1 MTILGTGAAQLDI
14 LFQINSVR
22 TLVFDFGID
31 VSAWTFEFYVK
42 TNKGARIKALSLTS
56 GSGISFVT
64 YSTSQVQVSLSTT
77 NTNLNEA
84 EYYYELRRTD
94 VAVPIVNGRAVFSY
108 DAPQGTDQ
116 TQSLAFSY
124 SAASV
129 SLSVYSVTTLTD
141 AGILFSDI
149 TTNNS
154 STSKHGFLPK
164 LDGSTSH
171 FLNGNGQWVTL
182 AAIQQT
188 LTDGAT
194 INWDVSAGEYAKV
207 TLGGN
212 RTIANPTNTVN
223 GGFYILE
230 IIQDATG
237 SRTLSWGS
245 NFVWSGGTAPTLTTT
260 INKRDFI
267 GFICSNGKLYGNS
280 ILNFA

>member
-14 LFQINSVR
+14 LFQISSAR
-22 TLVFDFGID
+22 TIIFDFGID
-31 VSAWTFEFYVK
+31 VSSWTFEFYIK

-56 GSGISFVT
+56 GSGISLVT

-94 VAVPIVNGRAVFSY
+94 VAVPIINGRAVFSY
-108 DAPQGTDQ
+108 DAPQGTEQ

-129 SLSVYSVTTLTD
+129 SLSVFSVTDMLTYP
-141 AGILFSDI
+141 L
-149 TTNNS
+149 
-154 STSKHGFLPK
+154 TSVK
-164 LDGSTSH
+164 
-171 FLNGNGQWVTL
+171 FLNGLGQWAPL
-182 AAIQQT
+182 AGIQQT

-194 INWDVSAGEYAKV
+194 INWDVSVGDYAKV

-223 GGFYILE
+223 GAFYILE
-230 IIQDATG
+230 VIQDGTG
-237 SRTLSWGS
+237 SRTLTWGS
-245 NFVWSGGTAPTLTTT
+245 NFVWSSDTAPTLTTT
-260 INKRDFI
+260 LNKRDFI

-280 ILNFA
+280 ILNFV